1 MTNLA
6 VSQSI
11 CAYGTNDLSLDST
24 LLPETTVQIILSTF
38 LKKNA
43 HMLCKLQVILTT
55 TKGLFLIMLKILE
68 QVNGTS

>member
-11 CAYGTNDLSLDST
+11 CAYGSNDLSLDFT

-43 HMLCKLQVILTT
+43 SVLCKLQIILTT
-55 TKGLFLIMLKILE
+55 TDGVS
-68 QVNGTS
+68 Q